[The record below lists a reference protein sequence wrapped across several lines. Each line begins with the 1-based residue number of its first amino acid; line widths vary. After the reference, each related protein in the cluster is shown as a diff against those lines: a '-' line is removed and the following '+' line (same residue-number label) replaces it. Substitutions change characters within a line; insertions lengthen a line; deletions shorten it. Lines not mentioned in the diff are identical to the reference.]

1 MHLETHY
8 ALCIYNMHG
17 LFIHLCHAE
26 SCIMFAEVF
35 GIASNCILQS
45 DMRVNEEN
53 ETECCEKHVSG
64 S

>member
-1 MHLETHY
+1 MHFV
-8 ALCIYNMHG
+8 YNMHG